1 VSGFISIAAMMK
13 TLIKTA
19 SFIFLYALTYV
30 LLLHTVQ
37 AQPVRPLQDHEKIR
51 QSAEQFLRAQASAL
65 PGETRVTIGA
75 IDSNL
80 HLASCDTLEA
90 FLPSGSRAWGKTTV
104 GVRCRQPVP
113 WTVYISSTV
122 HVMSDYIAAAVP
134 LSQGKI
140 IGQNDIVKLKG
151 DLATLPAGILTD
163 PMQAIGHTVAVS
175 LSSGIPLTQSALHIQ
190 QAVQQGQTVRLVS
203 SGLGFSISAEA
214 KALTAANEGQ
224 LVRAKTASGQIVNGI
239 AKLGG
244 VVEVAY

>member
-1 VSGFISIAAMMK
+1 MMK

-203 SGLGFSISAEA
+203 SGPGFSISAEA